1 MKTVIVT
8 AFEPFGDFEDNPTQ
22 KILAELPAFL
32 YDAKIVKVTLPVIW
46 NQAFSELLPII
57 DKHQPA
63 LVLMLGLA
71 VGRTHVNIERVAL
84 NIASSKMPDNLG
96 QIQYEKPIE
105 ETGPDAYFTNLP
117 LEEIVQLLQRKQ
129 IPAGLSNTAG
139 TYLCNQIMYQVL
151 HHIHQTDMDTKAGFI
166 HMPLLPEQVVQKP
179 HLPSL
184 EKRHTMDTVLTIID
198 LLINPVELDLKQ
210 I

>member
-32 YDAKIVKVTLPVIW
+32 YDAKIIKVTLPVIW
-46 NQAFSELLPII
+46 NQAFSELLPVMDRHKPSLI
-57 DKHQPA
+57 
-63 LVLMLGLA
+63 LMLGLA
-71 VGRTHVNIERVAL
+71 AGRTHVNIERVAI
-84 NIASSKMPDNLG
+84 NVASSKTPDNLG
-96 QIQYEKPIE
+96 QISYEKPIDKA
-105 ETGPDAYFTNLP
+105 GPDAYFTNLP
-117 LEEIVQLLQRKQ
+117 LEEVMQRMHRKQ
-129 IPAGLSNTAG
+129 IPATLSNSAG

-151 HHIHQTDMDTKAGFI
+151 HHIAKEEADTKAGFI
-166 HMPLLPEQVVQKP
+166 HMPLLPEQVIHKP
-179 HLPSL
+179 HLASL
-184 EKRHTMDTVLTIID
+184 EKRHTMDAVLTIID